1 MTKKRIRI
9 TDGGIAL
16 PLGNNTFLM
25 KGRLHSQGGIG
36 IGNGGKNDIEV
47 EDGEVVKF
55 NKDNIQVLSDQPM
68 LNGISPANAL
78 LAGGNFNKIFKAQ
91 QNINGNSNGSYAETG
106 TEKKYS
112 YIGGTPK
119 EARKKYL
126 EFDTDLTNA
135 INAIANEYG
144 VDNDLLLHRITKE
157 GIIDAAIAK
166 NNNDYKN
173 EGYNF
178 SSVVNSGDYTPFVHL
193 GLDDTFDLY
202 DKYNLHRDI
211 PVVKF
216 NAVNEHFRNVNSV
229 QTKNITDAIELMA
242 ADINYRKDRL
252 VKNGINPTK
261 AMISGSYN
269 RGIKGILDMYNA
281 DKNSVENEY
290 SIPNIY
296 DHLINK
302 DLKYNPNHK
311 VNDEMYDSIKNDL
324 IENVIYNGVNS
335 SMTPF
340 TKKNGINVLIDD
352 MIEGNF
358 KGLSEKDSLSIKQS
372 IVNDIKKEKQKEFNK
387 YLFDKN
393 IVENISK
400 DNYNDE
406 TLMKIPLFNHTY
418 KYGGRVKYDRGGI
431 GWLID
436 KLFSDNKKDNNKSNK
451 KSEPL
456 NLEELKLR
464 QAYAESGFNSNS
476 KSNKDAVGL
485 FQIRENLLTDYNNAH
500 GTNYT
505 LEDLYDDKLNMSVRD
520 WKMDKNLAS
529 DWAIRNNAP
538 DSVVYAK
545 SLGGYNMGN
554 QNFLNHLGKAK
565 AAGVDIYN
573 SMDWISEKWLPE
585 ETVNYINFILRN
597 QDNSFSRN
605 QLAYEASK
613 KKNADKVEGIRKGFK
628 NGGQI
633 NMKLKHKN
641 KLDITNIVMNEIL
654 PHSTGERKKFFLG
667 GSEWT
672 LIGNAGLNLLS
683 TLGQGIAG
691 SVNASKLRKMYDG
704 MKRKSTYI
712 PVAREHINTKV
723 DVEPQ
728 LNLTAQTEYNLRRN
742 AEMNTA
748 NAKVARN
755 QVRAAALDRIRQDN
769 AIYGDKYNK
778 EAQLRNAE
786 AELQTRYN
794 LIDAENKLTDIIEQN
809 DFDMQKAIGKGNA
822 STMEAQTWG
831 NAIASILGNTATS
844 LMGYT
849 TMKNDLLK
857 SNNPATYEEKFKFEF
872 GNLKN
877 KLSDPKWVAKNQDW
891 VDTNIGM
898 LTKLNWA
905 KSNMKG
911 SYDKS
916 LLPHVGAFLN

>member
-9 TDGGIAL
+9 TDGGIAI

-25 KGRLHSQGGIG
+25 RGRLHSQGGIG

-78 LAGGNFNKIFKAQ
+78 LAGGNFNKIFKVQ
-91 QNINGNSNGSYAETG
+91 QNINGNSHGSYAETG

-112 YIGGTPK
+112 YIGGTPR

-144 VDNDLLLHRITKE
+144 IDNDLLLHRITKE
-157 GIIDAAIAK
+157 GIIDAAITK

-252 VKNGINPTK
+252 IKNGVDPTK

-281 DKNSVENEY
+281 DKNSVESEY

-302 DLKYNPNHK
+302 NLKYNPNNQL
-311 VNDEMYDSIKNDL
+311 NDKMYDSIKNDL
-324 IENVIYNGVNS
+324 IENVIYHGVNS
-335 SMTPF
+335 PITPF
-340 TKKNGINVLIDD
+340 TKENGINVLIDD
-352 MIEGNF
+352 MVEGNF
-358 KGLSEKDSLSIKQS
+358 KGLSEKDTLSIKQS
-372 IVNDIKKEKQKEFNK
+372 IVDDIKKEKQKEFNK

-406 TLMKIPLFNHTY
+406 TLMKIPSFNHGY

-436 KLFSDNKKDNNKSNK
+436 KLFGDNNKKDNNKSNK
-451 KSEPL
+451 EPEPL

-464 QAYAESGFNSNS
+464 QAYAESGFNSNA
-476 KSNKDAVGL
+476 KSAKDAMGL
-485 FQIRENLLTDYNNAH
+485 FQIRQILLDDYNLANK
-500 GTNYT
+500 TNYT
-505 LEDLYDDKLNMSVRD
+505 LEDLKDDKLNMAVRD
-520 WKMDKNLAS
+520 WKMNKNLAS
-529 DWAIRNNAP
+529 SWAIKNAAP

-545 SLGGYNMGN
+545 ALGGYNMGN
-554 QNFLNHLGKAK
+554 TDFIKGLEDAK
-565 AAGVDIYN
+565 KAGVDIYN
-573 SMDWISEKWLPE
+573 SMDWIDTKWFPK
-585 ETVNYINFILRN
+585 ETVDYINFILRN
-597 QDNSFSRN
+597 QNNSLSRN
-605 QLAYEASK
+605 QLAYESSK
-613 KKNADKVEGIRKGFK
+613 KKNSDKVEGIRKGFK

-633 NMKLKHKN
+633 NMKLKNKN
-641 KLDITNIVMNEIL
+641 KLDITDIVMKEIL
-654 PHSTGERKKFFLG
+654 PHSTGERKKFFG
-667 GSEWT
+667 GGVFGASDW
-672 LIGNAGLNLLS
+672 NLLGNIGS
-683 TLGQGIAG
+683 NILNGFTQGIIG
-691 SVNASKLRKMYDG
+691 SINSSRLSKLYDS
-704 MKRKSTYI
+704 MKRKSTYV
-712 PVAREHINTKV
+712 PVAREHIDTRV
-723 DVEPQ
+723 DIQPQ
-728 LNLTAQTEYNLRRN
+728 LTSLKQAEHALIENANTNTSNSKVAREQARAAVANRIQQEHTLYGAKHDKEHSLRTAEAQLQTQYNLADATSLSKDIEN
-742 AEMNTA
+742 QNEFDMMKIMGKA
-748 NAKVARN
+748 NAKTA
-755 QVRAAALDRIRQDN
+755 
-769 AIYGDKYNK
+769 
-778 EAQLRNAE
+778 EAQAWGQGM
-786 AELQTRYN
+786 ASMLQ
-794 LIDAENKLTDIIEQN
+794 
-809 DFDMQKAIGKGNA
+809 
-822 STMEAQTWG
+822 
-831 NAIASILGNTATS
+831 NTGQS
-844 LMGYT
+844 LMDYSQMNT
-849 TMKNDLLK
+849 DLLK
-857 SNNPATYEEKFKFEF
+857 SNNPSAYDQWF
-872 GNLKN
+872 GKEYGHLKN
-877 KLSDPKWVAKNQDW
+877 KVTDAEWVKKHQNWFNDNKT
-891 VDTNIGM
+891 V
-898 LTKLNWA
+898 LTRLGWITQ
-905 KSNMKG
+905 
-911 SYDKS
+911 
-916 LLPHVGAFLN
+916 